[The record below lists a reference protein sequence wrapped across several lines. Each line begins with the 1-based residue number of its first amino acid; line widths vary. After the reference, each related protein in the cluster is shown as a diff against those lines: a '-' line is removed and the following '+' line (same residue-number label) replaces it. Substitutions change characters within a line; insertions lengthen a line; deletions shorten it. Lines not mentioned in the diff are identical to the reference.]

1 MESRLIQ
8 NLVFWSLNMEQDVNF
23 NYMSPKENLI
33 ASTAATQEMLI
44 INKARALSVKH
55 ANSQKLT
62 QQYTTQQQSQ
72 LNV

>member
-1 MESRLIQ
+1 MCL
-8 NLVFWSLNMEQDVNF
+8 
-23 NYMSPKENLI
+23 PKENLI